1 MQKSYSQQIV
11 GTLSNLKILLIVGA
25 VAVTIS
31 IIIDGLYPDS
41 LVWALSV
48 LVGFNYYRLTQIF
61 TKNPNIEIL
70 NNMVKFYKLFI
81 FVWITAAALTAIL
94 GFFWIDTLLGI
105 GIVIAATFFMN
116 DVNSNAK
123 FWLDELTVSPE

>member
-31 IIIDGLYPDS
+31 IIIDGFYPDS